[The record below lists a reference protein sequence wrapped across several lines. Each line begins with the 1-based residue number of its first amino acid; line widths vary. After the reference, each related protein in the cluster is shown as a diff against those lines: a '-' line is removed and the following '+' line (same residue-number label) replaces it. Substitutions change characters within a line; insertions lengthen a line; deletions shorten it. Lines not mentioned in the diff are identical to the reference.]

1 MLVIPSKLLGI
12 GGQIM
17 KLSSKGRYGVK
28 SMLDLAL
35 HNGEGPVALKSIA
48 ERQDISENYLEQL
61 FATLRKAG
69 QVKSIRGA
77 QGGYILAHDPK
88 TITIGSILRVLE
100 GSLAPVDCVLEDD
113 PIKCSKA
120 DRCVTKI
127 VWKKIRDKVNEA
139 VDSITLYDLIEEYK
153 KSNTDDAYVYYI

>member
-1 MLVIPSKLLGI
+1 
-12 GGQIM
+12 M
-17 KLSSKGRYGVK
+17 KLSTKGRYGVK

-69 QVKSIRGA
+69 HVKSIRGS

-88 TITIGSILRVLE
+88 SITIGSILRTLE
-100 GSLAPVDCVLEDD
+100 GSLAPVECVVEDD
-113 PIKCSKA
+113 PIKCSKS

-127 VWKKIRDKVNEA
+127 LWEKIRDKVNET
-139 VDSITLYDLIEEYK
+139 VDSVTLDDLIEEYK
-153 KSNTDDAYVYYI
+153 KSNTDEAYIYYI